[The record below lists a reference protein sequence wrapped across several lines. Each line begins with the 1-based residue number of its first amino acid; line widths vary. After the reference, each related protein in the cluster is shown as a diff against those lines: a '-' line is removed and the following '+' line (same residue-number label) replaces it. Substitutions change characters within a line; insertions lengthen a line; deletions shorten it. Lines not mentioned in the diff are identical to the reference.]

1 LFAWFFCSG
10 GAHKVGRVARF
21 VQSL

>member
-1 LFAWFFCSG
+1 LFVWFFSG
-10 GAHKVGRVARF
+10 GSAHKVGRVARF